1 MAAFL
6 SPKLSL
12 DSAATTGIRTL
23 PDLVD
28 FHAKHNPQHIFCI
41 QTRQDHDSISVS
53 FKKLQRAIV
62 RCQARL
68 RRDHSDLHPPAIDAE
83 GHVAKCAPVAILM
96 ESHVGLAIYV
106 LVCMGMGV
114 PVVLLSA
121 RLNPSAVRH
130 LLKETGSRHAVV
142 SPQLLAL
149 ASEAISPAEE
159 TNRDTLNGDGAT
171 TIRIATEWESLL
183 DEENAADESKSG
195 FSFVAICLSLG
206 AGKTVCIPPP
216 SRVPDGASV
225 VNLLQRSGATA
236 LISVPSI
243 LEEIEGLPDNKG
255 AGALARLELVGF
267 GGGMPKEAV
276 GQRLDAFGVR
286 LIGHQLQVKLDRVDN
301 SDQQIFA
308 YRLSMVPFGWTQRFE
323 LQDLI
328 ITTTEYTA
336 ESDLSLLDFSVTGRT
351 DDLICLATGE
361 KVRPTILES
370 LLRQCDGVKDAIT
383 FGEGQFELGI
393 IVEATDALNPDH
405 FEQFKTTIWPQIEDA
420 SRQMDAHAKI
430 TSPAAVLV
438 VPSGDLPR
446 SDKGTILRKAVATKY
461 AEEIADVY
469 RNFEVAVAPA
479 LNLSSPLS
487 SIKAFVAESMAWQAN
502 DQDDFFARGMDSLQA
517 TKLRRLLKGS
527 VQATH
532 SMFGSDA
539 SHVLPVASISND
551 FVYRHPSISSI
562 VGALF
567 PENDAIEE
575 VLTEAQLFEQLVS
588 NYTGRYDHTQEE
600 KAVVVLTGSK
610 GSLGSFF
617 LAQLLSNSS
626 VSRVICLN
634 RPGKGADAL
643 KVQKSALTSRNIS
656 VNDVAWAKVEV
667 YEVST
672 EVPWLGLSKEV
683 YENLATESTHI
694 VHIAWPMNFQMGVQS
709 YESSFKTLRNLLELA
724 RRARFYSYKQKPRL
738 LFISSIS
745 TVGNHPLPPGQNLI
759 SEVIP
764 DGPASALDLGYAKT
778 KLVCEKMI
786 QRAAS
791 DYPEIEVG
799 VVRVGQ
805 ISGAANGYWNAN
817 EHFVATLSWLPVDS
831 AAQALS
837 EILFHGEPLRLVY
850 NLENPT
856 RQSWEHAVALLSR
869 ELQIP
874 ASSIVPLDQWL
885 DHVASAPGP
894 ENPAANVIDFLK
906 RDFSKMSCGS
916 VVLDTSGHSRESEV
930 VRVITGFKQPV
941 QDPPSYRGVPQ
952 EKTGRIETVVF
963 THTDKKLPLRADIH
977 YPSSQQAMRHDTWV
991 TGLVIHGGGHVMLSR
1006 QDIRPLQMQLLLDNG
1021 VLPVSVDYRL
1031 CPETTILEGP
1041 LVDIANAYAWA
1052 RKSLP
1057 YLKLTKTRVNEKLD
1071 HSKAVVVGWS
1081 TGGTLAMSL
1090 AWTSIPRGISPP
1102 TGILAFYCPTDYED
1116 EFWQKPN
1123 VPEHSNSFGNELYNV
1138 IDGVH
1143 STPTTAYKVPS
1154 KVKAA
1159 AGWIAP
1165 QDPRSRIVLHMNWHG
1180 QTLPVLF
1187 RGLPAGQTVPR
1198 QAAADFNRLEQPPRE
1213 DIIQASPYAQILQ
1226 GNYKSP
1232 THIVFGTKDDL
1243 IPWEQAQRTFD
1254 AMQQAGIESGLTI
1267 APGQPHLFDLYR
1279 DPDGSRWGYIMEG
1292 YKYLLQTLGRKINS
1306 DRELR

>member
-1 MAAFL
+1 M
-6 SPKLSL
+6 
-12 DSAATTGIRTL
+12 
-23 PDLVD
+23 
-28 FHAKHNPQHIFCI
+28 
-41 QTRQDHDSISVS
+41 
-53 FKKLQRAIV
+53 
-62 RCQARL
+62 
-68 RRDHSDLHPPAIDAE
+68 
-83 GHVAKCAPVAILM
+83 
-96 ESHVGLAIYV
+96 
-106 LVCMGMGV
+106 
-114 PVVLLSA
+114 
-121 RLNPSAVRH
+121 
-130 LLKETGSRHAVV
+130 
-142 SPQLLAL
+142 
-149 ASEAISPAEE
+149 
-159 TNRDTLNGDGAT
+159 
-171 TIRIATEWESLL
+171 
-183 DEENAADESKSG
+183 
-195 FSFVAICLSLG
+195 
-206 AGKTVCIPPP
+206 CIPPP

-255 AGALARLELVGF
+255 AEALARLEFVGF

-286 LIGHQLQVKLDRVDN
+286 LIGQYGATETGPMTPFFIPGDGHNWRRLRLRHDTLSQLQVKLDRVDN

-336 ESDLSLLDFSVTGRT
+336 ESDLSLLDFSVAGRT
-351 DDLICLATGE
+351 DDLICLAIGE

-405 FEQFKTTIWPQIEDA
+405 FEQFKTTIWPKIEDA

-446 SDKGTILRKAVATKY
+446 SDKVTILRKAVATKY

-469 RNFEVAVAPA
+469 RNLEVAVAPA

-517 TKLRRLLKGS
+517 TKLRRLLKDS

-567 PENDAIEE
+567 PGNDAIEE
-575 VLTEAQLFEQLVS
+575 VLTEAQLFEQFVS
-588 NYTGRYDHTQEE
+588 NYTGKYDHTQEE

-805 ISGAANGYWNAN
+805 ISGAA
-817 EHFVATLSWLPVDS
+817 
-831 AAQALS
+831 
-837 EILFHGEPLRLVY
+837 
-850 NLENPT
+850 
-856 RQSWEHAVALLSR
+856 
-869 ELQIP
+869 
-874 ASSIVPLDQWL
+874 
-885 DHVASAPGP
+885 
-894 ENPAANVIDFLK
+894 K
-906 RDFSKMSCGS
+906 
-916 VVLDTSGHSRESEV
+916 
-930 VRVITGFKQPV
+930 
-941 QDPPSYRGVPQ
+941 
-952 EKTGRIETVVF
+952 
-963 THTDKKLPLRADIH
+963 
-977 YPSSQQAMRHDTWV
+977 
-991 TGLVIHGGGHVMLSR
+991 
-1006 QDIRPLQMQLLLDNG
+1006 
-1021 VLPVSVDYRL
+1021 
-1031 CPETTILEGP
+1031 
-1041 LVDIANAYAWA
+1041 
-1052 RKSLP
+1052 
-1057 YLKLTKTRVNEKLD
+1057 YL
-1071 HSKAVVVGWS
+1071 G
-1081 TGGTLAMSL
+1081 
-1090 AWTSIPRGISPP
+1090 
-1102 TGILAFYCPTDYED
+1102 
-1116 EFWQKPN
+1116 
-1123 VPEHSNSFGNELYNV
+1123 
-1138 IDGVH
+1138 
-1143 STPTTAYKVPS
+1143 
-1154 KVKAA
+1154 
-1159 AGWIAP
+1159 
-1165 QDPRSRIVLHMNWHG
+1165 
-1180 QTLPVLF
+1180 
-1187 RGLPAGQTVPR
+1187 
-1198 QAAADFNRLEQPPRE
+1198 
-1213 DIIQASPYAQILQ
+1213 
-1226 GNYKSP
+1226 
-1232 THIVFGTKDDL
+1232 
-1243 IPWEQAQRTFD
+1243 
-1254 AMQQAGIESGLTI
+1254 
-1267 APGQPHLFDLYR
+1267 
-1279 DPDGSRWGYIMEG
+1279 
-1292 YKYLLQTLGRKINS
+1292 LLQTGCSCTSPLA
-1306 DRELR
+1306 